1 MPKSDPSNRRKT
13 TAPTQSTPRW
23 VKQAGLRLGVALLIF
38 TLCYVGVRWVPGVK
52 AQVQPF
58 LQNMLSCSCDF
69 EEAVRCFS
77 TQMEQG
83 DDVTD
88 ALEEF
93 CVTAFAVQ
101 PTGTSTS
108 LQGEYALFVNT
119 LARAKTQ

>member
-1 MPKSDPSNRRKT
+1 MPRSNPSNPRQKT
-13 TAPTQSTPRW
+13 VAKSATPRW
-23 VKQAGLRLGVALLIF
+23 VKRAGVRLGVALLIF
-38 TLCYVGVRWVPGVK
+38 ALCYVGIRWVPGVK
-52 AQVQPF
+52 DQAQPF

-77 TQMEQG
+77 VQMEQG

-108 LQGEYALFVNT
+108 LQGEYAPFVNT
-119 LARAKTQ
+119 LARVKTQ